1 MLGSNVRTQV
11 LDDSGTKALATA
23 VDVEAVAAQ
32 KADQRLIRSLGQIAR
47 QAGWRRNGD
56 QHRNAGLQ
64 RLLDDLEGGA
74 PAHHEDVPAEGDQLT
89 IDGVAAAREPRSAAE
104 DLRQMLLEQL
114 GKSYHDV
121 KVEFKALEDVETV
134 ANLGGTNVPM
144 SRYVLSITFNPT
156 APAKSA
162 SPAPGRKK
170 QKSNES
176 S

>member
-89 IDGVAAAREPRSAAE
+89 IDGVADDLVDCVVTPDILPDGERLAIHREQARRVQASRTGEDALLTTKSRLERINHLRIDDQVVIRQRRVVLGLSRRPLAA
-104 DLRQMLLEQL
+104 
-114 GKSYHDV
+114 
-121 KVEFKALEDVETV
+121 
-134 ANLGGTNVPM
+134 GG
-144 SRYVLSITFNPT
+144 
-156 APAKSA
+156 
-162 SPAPGRKK
+162 
-170 QKSNES
+170 
-176 S
+176 